1 MVECKY
7 KNRCIS
13 HPEKCGSCTNNI
25 GKCDYY
31 QPMPYPNWWPWPWY
45 PYPWY
50 QQPVWYSSN
59 DTQQSSGDYYS
70 NNSDVPVTC

>member
-13 HPEKCGSCTNNI
+13 HPEKCGSCVNNL